1 MISRGANLM
10 SRIVYVNGEYVPEE
24 DAMISVFDRGFL
36 FADGVYEVS
45 AVINRKLVD
54 NDAHMARLARSMNEL
69 KMTPPGTAEEIEA
82 IQLKLIEEN
91 DLNEGVIYLQ
101 VTRGAADRDF
111 AFPIDATPSLVMF
124 TQAKSITSNAVAE
137 KGISVITVP
146 DIRWKRRDIKT
157 VGLLPAS
164 MAKQA
169 SVEAGAGDAWFVE
182 DGIVNEGSSNN
193 AFIVTHEGKI
203 VTRHLGTEILHGI
216 TRKAVMALAA
226 QENLEVEERAFTPE
240 EAYEAREAFSTS
252 ASAFVMPVVKIDD
265 HVLGNGVP
273 GPVAEKLRALYI
285 EMATNG

>member
-1 MISRGANLM
+1 M
-10 SRIVYVNGEYVPEE
+10 SRIVYVNGEFVPEE
-24 DAMISVFDRGFL
+24 DAKISVFDRGFL

-45 AVINRKLVD
+45 AVVNRKLVD
-54 NDAHMARLARSMNEL
+54 NPAHLARLTRSMGEL
-69 KMTPPGTAEEIEA
+69 KLTPPCAPEEIEA
-82 IQLKLIEEN
+82 IQLRLIEEN
-91 DLNEGVIYLQ
+91 DLNEGLIYLQ

-111 AFPIDATPSLVMF
+111 AFPTDATPSLVMF
-124 TQAKSITSNAVAE
+124 TQDKKVTSNAVAE

-169 SVEAGAGDAWFVE
+169 ALDAGAGDAWFVE

-193 AFIVTHEGKI
+193 AFIVTHDGKI

-216 TRKAVMALAA
+216 TRKAVMAMAA
-226 QENLEVEERAFTPE
+226 EENLEVEERAFTPE

-252 ASAFVMPVVKIDD
+252 ASAFVMPVVKIDG

-273 GPVAEKLRALYI
+273 GPVAEKLRAKYL
-285 EMATNG
+285 EMAKGE

>member
-1 MISRGANLM
+1 M
-10 SRIVYVNGEYVPEE
+10 SRIIYVNGEFVPEE
-24 DAMISVFDRGFL
+24 DAKISVFDRGFL

-54 NDAHMARLARSMNEL
+54 NEAHLIRLQRSLGEL
-69 KMTPPGTAEEIEA
+69 NMPAPCSNEEIEA
-82 IQLKLIEEN
+82 IQLKMIEEN
-91 DLNEGVIYLQ
+91 NLDEGVIYMQ

-111 AFPIDATPSLVMF
+111 AFPTNPTPSLVMF
-124 TQAKSITSNAVAE
+124 TQAKDITVNPVAD

-182 DGIVNEGSSNN
+182 DGFVNEGSSNN

-203 VTRHLGTEILHGI
+203 ITRHLGTEILHGI

-226 QENLEVEERAFTPE
+226 EENLEVEERAFTPE

-252 ASAFVMPVVKIDD
+252 ASAFVMPVVKIDG

-273 GPVAEKLRALYI
+273 GPVAEKLRAKYI
-285 EMATNG
+285 EMASNG